1 MVSSVTGPEQAPHV
15 PADEALREE
24 SDQPRLSMDF
34 FQELLDL
41 PACKTVSVC
50 DNCGRCER

>member
-1 MVSSVTGPEQAPHV
+1 MKTVNGPEREPSAPSG
-15 PADEALREE
+15 EALREE
-24 SDQPRLSMDF
+24 ENQPRLSMDF

-41 PACKTVSVC
+41 PSCKTVGVC

>member
-1 MVSSVTGPEQAPHV
+1 MAEPNETPAVSTEEPR
-15 PADEALREE
+15 REE
-24 SDQPRLSMDF
+24 QSQPRLSLDF

-41 PACKTVSVC
+41 PSCKTVGVC